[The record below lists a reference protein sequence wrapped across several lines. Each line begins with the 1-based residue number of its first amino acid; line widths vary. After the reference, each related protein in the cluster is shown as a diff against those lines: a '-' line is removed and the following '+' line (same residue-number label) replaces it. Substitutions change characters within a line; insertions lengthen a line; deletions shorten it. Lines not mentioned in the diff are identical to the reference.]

1 MKKIFLII
9 TIVLTIYSC
18 NNDVDIVHPVIDDEN
33 ILTETT
39 PLSNDSKLIMEG
51 IYSVVQ
57 GSELLGDQVVVKWTR
72 DRLSIF
78 SGKNGGFINLQ
89 GGSLDSV
96 IFFQGFWRYIL
107 NTETGIVN
115 FYIPSKEGGKNI
127 IAGDTSTKAIKFIGA
142 YGKGNELAGK
152 RIVLDFKRPFSQFV
166 TDNNFQILAHRGG
179 GRNSDYL
186 GVSENSIEMV
196 NICER
201 LGATGI
207 EIDLR
212 LSKDGVPFIYHDN
225 DINLRLVQ
233 KSLIWGKIE
242 NFTWPQIRTLITLR
256 NGEKIPS
263 LREVLEF
270 ILEHTT
276 LKVVWF
282 DIKDTKVLSKA
293 IEIQREILTRAVA
306 AGRDLH
312 IYIGIPAEDILEA
325 FLKYPGYKDVPSLCE
340 LSIDDVRRVNAQVW
354 APRWT
359 QGIQSAEV
367 TQMHAEGR
375 KAYVWTLDEPNY
387 IEKFVNEGQFDAI
400 LTNYSEILAYNFYIR

>member
-1 MKKIFLII
+1 MRKILLII
-9 TIVLTIYSC
+9 TIALTTYSC
-18 NNDVDIVHPVIDDEN
+18 NNDVDIVHPVIDEEN
-33 ILTETT
+33 VLTETT
-39 PLSNDSKLIMEG
+39 PLSSSSKRTMEG
-51 IYSVVQ
+51 IYSVIQ
-57 GSELLGDQVVVKWTR
+57 GNELLGDQVVVKWTR

-96 IFFQGFWRYIL
+96 LFFQGFWRYIL

-127 IAGDTSTKAIKFIGA
+127 LTGDTSAKVIKFKGT
-142 YGKGNELAGK
+142 YGNGNELASK
-152 RIVLDFKRPFSQFV
+152 RIVLEYKRPFSQFV
-166 TDNNFQILAHRGG
+166 SNNSFQILAHRGG

-186 GVSENSIEMV
+186 GASENSIEMI
-196 NICER
+196 NMAER

-225 DINLRLVQ
+225 DINLRLVK
-233 KSLIWGKIE
+233 KSLIWGNIE
-242 NFTWPQIRTLITLR
+242 DFTWPQIRTLITLR

-270 ILEHTT
+270 VLEYTT

-293 IEIQREILTRAVA
+293 IEIQTEILQRAEA
-306 AGRDLH
+306 AGRDLN
-312 IYIGIPAEDILEA
+312 IYIGIPAKDILEA
-325 FLKYPGYKDVPSLCE
+325 FVKYPGYQNIPSLCE
-340 LSIDDVRRVNAQVW
+340 LSIDDVRRANAKVW

-359 QGIQSAEV
+359 EGIQEADV
-367 TQMHAEGR
+367 KQMHAEGR
-375 KAYVWTLDEPNY
+375 KAFVWTLDEPNY
-387 IEKFVNEGQFDAI
+387 IEKFVNEGEFDAI
-400 LTNYSEILAYNFYIR
+400 LTNYSVILTYNYYIK

>member
-1 MKKIFLII
+1 MRKILLII

-18 NNDVDIVHPVIDDEN
+18 NNNVDIVHPVIDDEN

-39 PLSNDSKLIMEG
+39 PLSSSSKLIMEG

-57 GSELLGDQVVVKWTR
+57 GNELLGDQVVVKWTR

-78 SGKNGGFINLQ
+78 SSKNGGFINLQ

-96 IFFQGFWRYIL
+96 LFFQGFWRYIL

-115 FYIPSKEGGKNI
+115 LYIPSKEGGKNI
-127 IAGDTSTKAIKFIGA
+127 IAGDTSSKVIKFKGT
-142 YGKGNELAGK
+142 YGNGNELASK
-152 RIVLDFKRPFSQFV
+152 RIVLEYKRPFSQFV
-166 TDNNFQILAHRGG
+166 SNNSLQILAHRGG

-186 GVSENSIEMV
+186 GASENSIEMI
-196 NICER
+196 NMADR
-201 LGATGI
+201 FGATGI

-212 LSKDGVPFIYHDN
+212 QSKDGVLFIYHDD
-225 DINLRLVQ
+225 DINLRLVR

-242 NFTWPQIRTLITLR
+242 DFTWPQIRTLITLR

-270 ILEHTT
+270 VLEHTT

-282 DIKDTKVLSKA
+282 DIKDPKVLSKA
-293 IEIQREILTRAVA
+293 IEIQAEILQRAEA
-306 AGRDLH
+306 AGRDLN
-312 IYIGIPAEDILEA
+312 IYIGIPAKDVLEA
-325 FLKYPGYKDVPSLCE
+325 FVKYPGYQDVPSLCE
-340 LSIDDVRRVNAQVW
+340 LSIDDVRRVNAKVW

-359 QGIQSAEV
+359 EGLQAADV
-367 TQMHAEGR
+367 RQMHAEGR
-375 KAYVWTLDEPNY
+375 KAFVWTLDEPNY
-387 IEKFVNEGQFDAI
+387 IEKFVNEGEFDAI
-400 LTNYSEILAYNFYIR
+400 LTNYSVIVTYNFYIK